1 MIRLKR
7 AYDPVSPS
15 DGTRV
20 LVDRIWPRGLSKAK
34 VKIDAWMG
42 DLGPSTALRT
52 WFAHDPAKWSEF
64 RARYIEELAAKRPL
78 LDQLAPR
85 ARGGTLTLVY
95 GARDPLHNQAVVIKE
110 VLEGAA
116 RPSRP
121 RRARRRGRGRR

>member
-78 LDQLAPR
+78 LDQLTPR

>member
-7 AYDPVSPS
+7 AYDPASPS

-78 LDQLAPR
+78 LDQLTPR

-110 VLEGAA
+110 VLEGAGRA
-116 RPSRP
+116 SRP
-121 RRARRRGRGRR
+121 RRVRRRGRGRR

>member
-7 AYDPVSPS
+7 AYDPASPS